1 MLRTSFENVKREE
14 MECEQESTDN
24 GRRTREALLSQEP
37 AEPAQAVTV
46 AGGYGGHLSHNQPG
60 PQGTCPRAAPGTTRA
75 EHPVWAGRKEYGTL
89 Y

>member
-1 MLRTSFENVKREE
+1 
-14 MECEQESTDN
+14 MECEQESADN
-24 GRRTREALLSQEP
+24 GRRTQEALLSQEP

-46 AGGYGGHLSHNQPG
+46 AGGYGEHLSRNQPG
-60 PQGTCPRAAPGTTRA
+60 LQGTCPRAAPGTTRA